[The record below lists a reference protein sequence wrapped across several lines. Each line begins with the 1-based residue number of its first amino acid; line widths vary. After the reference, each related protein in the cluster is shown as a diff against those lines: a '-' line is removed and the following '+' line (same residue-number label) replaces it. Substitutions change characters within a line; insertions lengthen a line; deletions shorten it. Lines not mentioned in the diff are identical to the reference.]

1 MQAGSGRGVS
11 ALIISPTRELA
22 QQIATEAN
30 QLGKFHQ
37 LNVQVIPCLPQPLG
51 AVDITHQHE
60 MRPKP
65 GVTASNA

>member
-37 LNVQVIPCLPQPLG
+37 LNVQVILC
-51 AVDITHQHE
+51 
-60 MRPKP
+60 
-65 GVTASNA
+65 